1 MADRFRVVNTNQNW
15 NVTGQWSLTEGG
27 AGPASVPV
35 NGDTATFPVIGAIN
49 TVLFPQTTPQA
60 DYPSPNTITA
70 RNSGSAYW
78 RLTSA
83 NVNTGFQGILRF
95 NGPTTVDVQSAAP
108 TTSGNIGFDFAAT
121 ELQGVGPLIKT
132 GPGLLSVGGNAN
144 QGNNDYSGGTIVNEG
159 WIRLAFVV
167 GRLYGSGSI
176 TFDNTGTGTIGI
188 VSGASTNVY
197 VVRNRLVAKTDFSIN
212 FSSNPV
218 GMTFSGQD
226 GAGVALEI
234 DNPGNVTTVTV
245 NGVVDADSLITM
257 SGALAGAAGNTF
269 QKSGAETLVLS
280 GAGTFA
286 GVVRNAQ
293 GLLNLTN
300 VNALQNAVFEPTAN
314 TTTFVA
320 SSAIGGLTGSVAFTL
335 PATAA
340 TIGGGTVDVS
350 ATYSGALSGNVTL
363 NKVRGGTQTFA
374 GTSTRTSA
382 ATNINGGAIQLN
394 ASTALYASGAAGI
407 TTVAAN
413 AGLWLSGGIATPTNA
428 PIRISGTGVTLNGAI
443 RNIAGNNTV
452 GSTITNLASSTIQ
465 NNVSGTTL
473 TLKALTLGTANGL
486 TLDAGSGAT
495 IQMDAAATGT
505 GTSELIIA
513 GAGSTNANATGVLAA
528 AVNRINGT
536 FNTSFAQ
543 SIASAKVLDGVGTM
557 TGAGAL
563 SMASGST
570 LRAGNGAGDG
580 TLTVPN
586 LTFALGTQ
594 TFQTYKN
601 GGAVSKVAVVG
612 PLTHTG
618 TVQVNASSSSWT
630 SGSTHTF
637 LTYVLRLGAGTFT
650 AGTLT
655 GATVRQ
661 SMQID
666 AAGLTAQTFTI
677 AGNGNASVAWAGGI
691 AGDWY
696 DGQITGWTGTGI
708 TDFKNGDTVTF
719 DATSSATPTATLTG
733 NVSVA
738 SLTMN
743 GAAHTIDG
751 GFTLTNAGALTLSGA
766 FKQTLN
772 VAGTHGAIAI
782 GAGSTLELG
791 NVNALGGT
799 GAITLTGSAANLSF
813 ASGANGLSTSRPLT
827 LSPGGSVT
835 SRIETSSGAIA
846 TISGAVTG
854 GQSTAA
860 LAKIGSGII
869 SLTGTNSYTSFTRAG
884 FSLTETPGANV
895 LRVTPAALPNTN
907 LRLNAGS
914 VLEIDGGSSP
924 YTFSRTYGTGAT
936 AFYTENLVAGTGGGF
951 SSFGTGGLSVSAT
964 ITFGTAA
971 STQWVGPMYFGT
983 ALGTGRSRVTM
994 TGTLALTSTSPTQTF
1009 HVFNGA
1015 NTNGSSARI
1024 NTLSGVGYS
1033 GPSTYIKT
1041 GPGALYVVSG
1051 SKGSFTRTL
1060 RVTEGA
1066 FEVGPTTTTA
1076 VDGIEIPSGATNA
1089 VVRHESSTAATN
1101 CPAFL
1106 PAPAANFT
1114 LEAAATLGEFTV
1126 NSALNIGSNTVTL
1139 SGSGTGNKASE
1150 SGNGTGKYVK
1160 TGTGTWSLSYAYA
1173 SKAAGFSG
1181 GADVDEGTLKVTQ
1194 KFGLGS
1200 GPIAVAVGAKLQFT
1214 DTATDPAII
1223 GSIASLT
1230 TTGSTARLIIGA

>member
-1 MADRFRVVNTNQNW
+1 MADRFRLINSAQPW
-15 NVTGQWSLTEGG
+15 NSTAYWSATLGGGGGQ
-27 AGPASVPV
+27 SVPV
-35 NGDTATFPVIGAIN
+35 NGDTATFPVVGVNSTI
-49 TVLFPQTTPQA
+49 TFPVGGN
-60 DYPSPNTITA
+60 YNSPNTFTA
-70 RNSGSAYW
+70 LNSGAFYW
-78 RLTSA
+78 NLNSVDF
-83 NVNTGFQGILRF
+83 NSGQQGILTF
-95 NGPTTVDVQSAAP
+95 NGSTIVDVQSAAP
-108 TTSGNIGFDFAAT
+108 TTRGNIGFSFGT
-121 ELQGVGPLIKT
+121 VELRGVGPLIKT
-132 GPGLLSVGGNAN
+132 GPGLLNIGGNAA
-144 QGNNDYSGGTIVNEG
+144 QGNNDYAGGTIVNEG
-159 WIRLAFVV
+159 WLRLTFQVQ
-167 GRLYGSGSI
+167 RLFGADPI
-176 TFDNTGTGTIGI
+176 TFDNLGAGTIGI
-188 VSGASTNVY
+188 VSGATTTRY
-197 VVRNRLVAKTDFSIN
+197 VVRNKLVAQSSFNVN
-212 FSSNPV
+212 FSDNTY
-218 GMTFSGQD
+218 GLTFSGAD

-234 DNPGNVTTVTV
+234 NNPGNVTT
-245 NGVVDADSLITM
+245 ITT
-257 SGALAGAAGNTF
+257 SGAGADPATIISGAVAGAAGNTLE
-269 QKSGAETLVLS
+269 KSGAAQLTLS

-286 GVVRNAQ
+286 GVVRNVQ
-293 GLLNLTN
+293 GTLALTN
-300 VNALQNAVFEPTAN
+300 ANALQNAVFEPTAN

-363 NKVRGGTQTFA
+363 NKVRGGTQTLA
-374 GTSTRTSA
+374 GTSNRTSA
-382 ATNINGGAIQLN
+382 ATNINGGAIQLD

-413 AGLWLSGGIATPTNA
+413 AGLWLSGGIATPISA
-428 PIRISGTGVTLNGAI
+428 PIRISGTGTSLNGAI

-452 GSTITNLASSTIQ
+452 GSTITNLAPSTIQ

-486 TLDAGSGAT
+486 TLNAGSGAT

-543 SIASAKVLDGVGTM
+543 SIASAKALDGVGTI

-570 LRAGNGAGDG
+570 LRAGNAAGDG

-586 LTFALGTQ
+586 LTFASGTQ

-612 PLTHTG
+612 ALTHTG

-637 LTYVLRLGAGTFT
+637 LTYASRSGAGTFT

-677 AGNGNASVAWAGGI
+677 AGNGNVSVAWAGGI
-691 AGDWY
+691 AGEWY
-696 DGQITGWTGTGI
+696 DGQTTGWSGTGV
-708 TDFKNGDTVTF
+708 TDFKNGDTVIF

-743 GAAHTIDG
+743 GAAHTIG
-751 GFTLTNAGALTLSGA
+751 GSYTLTNAGALTLSGA

-791 NVNALGGT
+791 NASALGGT
-799 GAITLTGSAANLSF
+799 GAITLAGDSAKLIF
-813 ASGANGLSTSRPLT
+813 ASGSNGLSTTRALT
-827 LSPGGSVT
+827 LGSGT
-835 SRIETSSGAIA
+835 GTKYLETSSNAVA
-846 TISGAVTG
+846 TISGTLSG
-854 GQSTAA
+854 GQSTGFFTKVGPG
-860 LAKIGSGII
+860 LA
-869 SLTGTNSYTSFTRAG
+869 SLTGANTAVCIVRVGEQGHPSTASA
-884 FSLTETPGANV
+884 GANV
-895 LRVTPAALPNTN
+895 LHMQNPPDNTKVAM
-907 LRLNAGS
+907 RLNSASILELTSNFAKSYGNAAGQIYLEDTS
-914 VLEIDGGSSP
+914 GIGAGFAARNGINITTALTFNTTTPTTNWFGPLYFGNAFGTATGKITMTGVLAL
-924 YTFSRTYGTGAT
+924 GTGAT
-936 AFYTENLVAGTGGGF
+936 A
-951 SSFGTGGLSVSAT
+951 
-964 ITFGTAA
+964 
-971 STQWVGPMYFGT
+971 
-983 ALGTGRSRVTM
+983 
-994 TGTLALTSTSPTQTF
+994 QTF
-1009 HVFNGA
+1009 HVFNGSA
-1015 NTNGSSARI
+1015 ARI
-1024 NTLSGVGYS
+1024 NTLNNNNGSGTG
-1033 GPSTYIKT
+1033 TFIKA
-1041 GPGALYVVSG
+1041 GPGPLYVVSG
-1051 SKGSFTRTL
+1051 NQSAGGSAII
-1060 RVTEGA
+1060 RVSEGA
-1066 FEVGPTTTTA
+1066 FEVGPTTTNIITA
-1076 VDGIEIPSGATNA
+1076 IEIPSGATNA
-1089 VVRHESSTAATN
+1089 VVRHEASAAAAV
-1101 CPAFL
+1101 CPAFDL
-1106 PAPAANFT
+1106 VPAANFT
-1114 LEAAATLGEFTV
+1114 LEAAATLGAFSV
-1126 NSALNIGSNTVTL
+1126 SNALDIGSNTVTL

-1173 SKAAGFSG
+1173 SKVAGFSG
-1181 GADVDEGTLKVTQ
+1181 GADVTEGTLKVTQ

-1200 GPIAVAVGAKLQFT
+1200 GPVAVTAGAKIQFT
-1214 DTATDPAII
+1214 DTTTDPTII
-1223 GSIASLT
+1223 GSITSLT
-1230 TTGSTARLIIGA
+1230 TTGSSARLIIGA

>member
-1 MADRFRVVNTNQNW
+1 MFDRFRVVNTNQNW
-15 NVTGQWSLTEGG
+15 NLTSQWSATEGG
-27 AGPASVPV
+27 AGPASVPI
-35 NGDTATFPVIGAIN
+35 NGDTATFPVISAIN
-49 TVLFPQTTPQA
+49 TVLFPQTSPQA

-70 RNSGSAYW
+70 RNSGGFFW
-78 RLTSA
+78 RLNSA
-83 NVNTGFQGILRF
+83 NVNTGLQGILRF

-108 TTSGNIGFDFAAT
+108 TTRGNIGFDFAAT

-132 GPGLLSVGGNAN
+132 GPGLLNVGGNTN

-159 WIRLAFVV
+159 WIRLTFQV
-167 GRLYGSGSI
+167 GRLYGKDSI
-176 TFDNTGTGTIGI
+176 TFDNLGAGTIGI
-188 VSGASTNVY
+188 VSGGTATRY
-197 VVRNRLVAKTDFSIN
+197 VVRNKIVAQSSFNIN
-212 FSSNPV
+212 FGDNAY

-234 DNPGNVTTVTV
+234 DNPGNVTT
-245 NGVVDADSLITM
+245 ITT
-257 SGALAGAAGNTF
+257 SGAGADPATIISGAVAGVAGNTLE
-269 QKSGAETLVLS
+269 KSGAAQLTFS

-293 GLLNLTN
+293 GTLALDNA
-300 VNALQNAVFEPTAN
+300 NALQNAVFEPTTN

-335 PATAA
+335 PATTA

-394 ASTALYASGAAGI
+394 ASTALYASAAAGI

-428 PIRISGTGVTLNGAI
+428 PIRISGTGTALNGAI
-443 RNIAGNNTV
+443 RNISGNNTV

-473 TLKALTLGTANGL
+473 TLKTLTLGTANGL

-505 GTSELIIA
+505 GTSELIIT

-543 SIASAKVLDGVGTM
+543 SIASTKALDGVGTI

-570 LRAGNGAGDG
+570 LRAGNAAGDG

-586 LTFALGTQ
+586 LTFASGTQ

-612 PLTHTG
+612 ALTHTTG
-618 TVQVNASSSSWT
+618 SVVQVNASAPSWT

-637 LTYVLRLGAGTFT
+637 LTYASRSGAGTFT

-677 AGNGNASVAWAGGI
+677 AGNGNASVAWAGGA

-696 DGQITGWTGTGI
+696 DGQTTGWSGTGV

-719 DATSSATPTATLTG
+719 DATSSAAATLTG

-743 GAAHTIDG
+743 GAAHTIG
-751 GFTLTNAGALTLSGA
+751 GSYTLTNAGALTLSGA

-799 GAITLTGSAANLSF
+799 GAITLTGSAAKLAF
-813 ASGANGLSTSRPLT
+813 TSGADGLSTTRALT
-827 LSPGGSVT
+827 LTAGAVT
-835 SRIETSSGAIA
+835 SLLETFDDASV
-846 TISGAVTG
+846 TISGTLSG
-854 GQSTAA
+854 GASGFMAKVGAGLVSLSGTNTSTATVRVGVPGS
-860 LAKIGSGII
+860 LAGAGLNVLHMTNPPSGTAPAMRMAAASIFELSQNFGKTYGSAAGGIYVDDT
-869 SLTGTNSYTSFTRAG
+869 TGAGAG
-884 FSLTETPGANV
+884 FSARGGDRNITTPIN
-895 LRVTPAALPNTN
+895 
-907 LRLNAGS
+907 
-914 VLEIDGGSSP
+914 
-924 YTFSRTYGTGAT
+924 
-936 AFYTENLVAGTGGGF
+936 
-951 SSFGTGGLSVSAT
+951 
-964 ITFGTAA
+964 FGTAGVT
-971 STQWVGPMYFGT
+971 TQWNGPLYFGS
-983 ALGTGRSRVTM
+983 ALGTATGKVTM

-1033 GPSTYIKT
+1033 NPSTYVKT

-1066 FEVGPTTTTA
+1066 FEVGPTTTSA

-1126 NSALNIGSNTVTL
+1126 SSALNIGSNTVTL
-1139 SGSGTGNKASE
+1139 SGSGTGNKTSD
-1150 SGNGTGKYVK
+1150 SGTGTGKYVK

-1173 SKAAGFSG
+1173 SKAAGFLG
-1181 GADVDEGTLKVTQ
+1181 GADVNEGTLKITK

-1200 GPIAVAVGAKLQFT
+1200 GPITVTAGAKLQFT
-1214 DTATDPAII
+1214 DTGTDPAII

>member
-1 MADRFRVVNTNQNW
+1 MADRFRLINSAQPW
-15 NVTGQWSLTEGG
+15 NSTAYWSATLGGGGGQ
-27 AGPASVPV
+27 SVPV
-35 NGDTATFPVIGAIN
+35 NGDTATFPVVGVNSTI
-49 TVLFPQTTPQA
+49 TFPVSG
-60 DYPSPNTITA
+60 DYNSPNTFTA
-70 RNSGSAYW
+70 LNSGAFYW
-78 RLTSA
+78 NLNSVTASS
-83 NVNTGFQGILRF
+83 GSQGILRF
-95 NGPTTVDVQSAAP
+95 NGPTTVNVQRSAP
-108 TTSGNIGFDFAAT
+108 TARGQIGFSFGT
-121 ELQGVGPLIKT
+121 VQLRGTGPLIKT
-132 GPGLLSVGGNAN
+132 GPGLLNFGGDSL
-144 QGNNDYSGGTIVNEG
+144 QGDNTYAGGTIVNEG
-159 WIRLAFVV
+159 WLRLTFTVDRFF
-167 GRLYGSGSI
+167 GDDPI
-176 TFDNTGTGTIGI
+176 TFANLGAGTTGI
-188 VSGASTNVY
+188 VSGASATRY
-197 VVRNRLVAKTDFSIN
+197 DIRNKIVAQSSFNIN
-212 FSSNPV
+212 FTDNDYGLTFEGSSV
-218 GMTFSGQD
+218 V
-226 GAGVALEI
+226 AGGIALEI
-234 DNPGNVTTVTV
+234 DNPGNVTT
-245 NGVVDADSLITM
+245 ITTSGNAAGSDPFIII
-257 SGALAGAAGNTF
+257 SGALAGATNNTF
-269 QKSGAETLVLS
+269 QKSGNIQLTLS

-293 GLLNLTN
+293 GTLALTN
-300 VNALQNAVFEPTAN
+300 ANALQNAVFEPGAGG
-314 TTTFVA
+314 TTTFAA
-320 SSAIGGLTGSVAFTL
+320 SSAIGGLTGSGAFAL
-335 PATAA
+335 SATAM
-340 TIGGGTVDVS
+340 TIGGGTVPAT

-363 NKVRGGTQTFA
+363 TKRNTGTQTLA

-382 ATNINGGAIQLN
+382 ATNITGGAIQLN
-394 ASTALYASGAAGI
+394 AATALYASGATGV
-407 TTVAAN
+407 TTVSSG
-413 AGLWLSGGIATPTNA
+413 AGLWLSGGITTP
-428 PIRISGTGVTLNGAI
+428 SGAGITINNQGVSLDGAI
-443 RNIAGNNTV
+443 RNVAGSNTI
-452 GSTITNLASSTIQ
+452 GSTITNASNSTIA
-465 NNVSGTTL
+465 NAVSGTTL

-486 TLDAGSGAT
+486 TLNAGSGAT

-528 AVNRINGT
+528 AVNRVNGT
-536 FNTSFAQ
+536 FNSSNTQ
-543 SIASAKVLDGVGTM
+543 SIASAKVLDGVGTI

-570 LRAGNGAGDG
+570 LQVGNGAGDG
-580 TLTVPN
+580 TLTVAN
-586 LTFALGTQ
+586 LTFASGTE

-612 PLTHTG
+612 ALTHTG

-637 LTYVLRLGAGTFT
+637 LTYGSRSGAGTFT

-655 GATVRQ
+655 GKTSRQ

-691 AGDWY
+691 AGEWY
-696 DGQITGWTGTGI
+696 DGQTTGWSGTGI

-743 GAAHTIDG
+743 GAAHTIG
-751 GFTLTNAGALTLSGA
+751 GSYTLTNAGALTTAGA

-799 GAITLTGSAANLSF
+799 GAITLTGSAAEISF
-813 ASGANGLSTSRPLT
+813 TSGADGLSTTRALT
-827 LSPGGSVT
+827 LAPGGAVT
-835 SRIETSSGAIA
+835 QYLETSDDASV
-846 TISGAVTG
+846 TISGTLSGGASGFMAKVGAGLVSLSGTNTSTATVRVGVQGSLAGEGRNVLHMTNLNASAPAMRMAAASIFELSQNFGRTYGSATG
-854 GQSTAA
+854 GIYVDDT
-860 LAKIGSGII
+860 
-869 SLTGTNSYTSFTRAG
+869 TGAGAG
-884 FSLTETPGANV
+884 FSA
-895 LRVTPAALPNTN
+895 R
-907 LRLNAGS
+907 
-914 VLEIDGGSSP
+914 
-924 YTFSRTYGTGAT
+924 
-936 AFYTENLVAGTGGGF
+936 GGGHN
-951 SSFGTGGLSVSAT
+951 
-964 ITFGTAA
+964 ITTAINFGTAGVT
-971 STQWVGPMYFGT
+971 TQWNGPLYFGS
-983 ALGTGRSRVTM
+983 ALGTATGKVTM

-1066 FEVGPTTTTA
+1066 FEVGPTTTAA

-1114 LEAAATLGEFTV
+1114 LEAAATLGAFSV
-1126 NSALNIGSNTVTL
+1126 SSALDIGSRTVTL

-1200 GPIAVAVGAKLQFT
+1200 GPIVVAAGAKLQFT
-1214 DTATDPAII
+1214 DTVTDPAII

>member
-1 MADRFRVVNTNQNW
+1 MADRFRLGTAGNW
-15 NVTGQWSLTEGG
+15 NVQGLWSSTLGGGGG
-27 AGPASVPV
+27 ATVPV
-35 NGDTATFPVIGAIN
+35 PGDSAFLQSTATTITFPDNTSSNSPSVITALNTTGTWLLNANTLNVPSTGALNLTGPVTVTANGAPTSRTDKRLQFN
-49 TVLFPQTTPQA
+49 TVK
-60 DYPSPNTITA
+60 IT
-70 RNSGSAYW
+70 G
-78 RLTSA
+78 
-83 NVNTGFQGILRF
+83 TGPI
-95 NGPTTVDVQSAAP
+95 
-108 TTSGNIGFDFAAT
+108 
-121 ELQGVGPLIKT
+121 IKT
-132 GPGLLSVGGNAN
+132 GTGLLTFGGSTA
-144 QGNNDYSGGTIVNEG
+144 QGPNTYTEGTIVQDG
-159 WIRLAFVV
+159 WIQPVFDFTGENRHF
-167 GRLYGSGSI
+167 GYGPI
-176 TFDNTGTGTIGI
+176 TFASTGNIVGI
-188 VSGASTNVY
+188 VSGASATRYGVQ
-197 VVRNRLVAKTDFSIN
+197 VPLIAQSSFSIGFAGADRGFN
-212 FSSNPV
+212 FVDSLTFSNP
-218 GMTFSGQD
+218 GQ
-226 GAGVALEI
+226 
-234 DNPGNVTTVTV
+234 TTVVTV
-245 NGVVDADSLITM
+245 NVSADPTSGIANIGGGIHGDAT
-257 SGALAGAAGNTF
+257 NTF
-269 QKSGAETLVLS
+269 EKAGPGPLVLV

-286 GVVRNAQ
+286 GIVRNTQ
-293 GLLNLTN
+293 GPLTIN
-300 VNALQNAVFEPTAN
+300 HTNALQDAVFQPTAN

-350 ATYSGALSGNVTL
+350 ATYSGALSGNVAL

-428 PIRISGTGVTLNGAI
+428 PIRISGTGTSLNGAI

-473 TLKALTLGTANGL
+473 TLKTLTLGTANGL

-505 GTSELIIA
+505 GTSELIIT
-513 GAGSTNANATGVLAA
+513 GAGSINANATGVLAA

-543 SIASAKVLDGVGTM
+543 SIASAKVLDGVGTI

-570 LRAGNGAGDG
+570 LQVGNAAGDG

-586 LTFALGTQ
+586 LTFASGTQ
-594 TFQTYKN
+594 TFQTHKN

-612 PLTHTG
+612 ALTHTG

-637 LTYVLRLGAGTFT
+637 LTYASRSGAGTFT

-666 AAGLTAQTFTI
+666 AAGLTTQTFTI
-677 AGNGNASVAWAGGI
+677 AGNGNASVAWAGGT

-696 DGQITGWTGTGI
+696 DGQTTGWSGTGV

-719 DATSSATPTATLTG
+719 NATSSAAATLTG

-743 GAAHTIDG
+743 GAAHTIG
-751 GFTLTNAGALTLSGA
+751 GSYTLTNAGALTLSGA

-772 VAGTHGAIAI
+772 VAATHAGAVNV
-782 GAGSTLELG
+782 GSLSTLEVG
-791 NVNALGGT
+791 NASALGGSST
-799 GAITLTGSAANLSF
+799 AITLTGTNAKLAF
-813 ASGANGLSTSRPLT
+813 TSGADGLSTNRALT
-827 LSPGGSVT
+827 LTAGAVT
-835 SRIETSSGAIA
+835 SLLETSDDASV
-846 TISGAVTG
+846 TISGTLSG
-854 GQSTAA
+854 GASGFMAKVGAGLVSLSGTNTSTATVRVGVQGS
-860 LAKIGSGII
+860 LAGEGRNVLHMTNPPSGTAPAMRMAAASVFEISQNFGKTYGSAAGGIYVDDT
-869 SLTGTNSYTSFTRAG
+869 TGVGAG
-884 FSLTETPGANV
+884 FSA
-895 LRVTPAALPNTN
+895 R
-907 LRLNAGS
+907 
-914 VLEIDGGSSP
+914 GGDRNI
-924 YTFSRTYGTGAT
+924 TT
-936 AFYTENLVAGTGGGF
+936 AIN
-951 SSFGTGGLSVSAT
+951 
-964 ITFGTAA
+964 FGTAGA
-971 STQWVGPMYFGT
+971 TTQWNGPLYFGS
-983 ALGTGRSRVTM
+983 ALGTATGKVTM
-994 TGTLALTSTSPTQTF
+994 TGTLALTSTSATQTF

-1033 GPSTYIKT
+1033 NPSTYIKT

-1051 SKGSFTRTL
+1051 LKGSFTRTL

-1066 FEVGPTTTTA
+1066 FEVGATTTSA

-1106 PAPAANFT
+1106 PAPSANFT

-1126 NSALNIGSNTVTL
+1126 SSALNIGSNTVTL
-1139 SGSGTGNKASE
+1139 SGSGTGNKTSD
-1150 SGNGTGKYVK
+1150 SGTGTGKYVK

-1181 GADVDEGTLKVTQ
+1181 GADVDEGTLKITK

-1214 DTATDPAII
+1214 DTVTDPAII

-1230 TTGSTARLIIGA
+1230 TTGPTARLIIGA